1 MTFWESGV
9 VLNGLLL
16 AILLLIAGLLR
27 RLMGRAGKLGIPD
40 SMVAGGLGLLLGP
53 SALGWL
59 PIDTDTLESLVYHGL
74 AIVFIAVSLQRP
86 AKGAKGGGA
95 RSVAF
100 MIPTIAVIQAII
112 GVTVVLGFILLQ
124 GEQLHPGL
132 GLLLP
137 LGFQQGPG
145 QALSMGQSW
154 EPGLV
159 DGAGVGLIVA
169 ALGFAWAV
177 FVGVPLVLVGKR
189 LGWLKVGDT
198 ASTVLEVAAD
208 KELVAPA
215 GAMERLGVQVAA
227 IAAVYLATLGIVS
240 GISELL
246 EGKAQFQNMIWGFHF
261 IIAGALALGVR
272 ALLTK
277 FQVETPL
284 NDRMLGQIGGTA
296 VDFVT
301 CAALAA
307 VNLVVFQNNL
317 VLILVLTT
325 IGGLVTV
332 FASIWLARR
341 AFPKD
346 TFHHA
351 VMMFGAVTG
360 TLPTGLALL
369 RILDPE
375 MKSSAPGN
383 AVLGSAGSLV
393 LSVPLL
399 LIVLPLATAG
409 WPDDV
414 VGALLKS
421 LGVLALYLV
430 ALLLGWRFLGP
441 LRLFSPL
448 RIWPEETAG
457 EQNLESAT
465 PDDA

>member
-16 AILLLIAGLLR
+16 AILVLIAGLLR
-27 RLMGRAGKLGIPD
+27 RVVGPVGRLGIPD
-40 SMVAGGLGLLLGP
+40 SMVAGVLGLALGP

-59 PIDTDTLESLVYHGL
+59 PIDPETLESLVYHGL

-100 MIPTIAVIQAII
+100 MIPTIAVIQAIV
-112 GVTVVLGFILLQ
+112 GVSVVLVFMSMNQ
-124 GEQLHPGL
+124 ENLHPGL
-132 GLLLP
+132 GMLLP

-177 FVGVPLVLVGKR
+177 FVGVPLVLIGKR
-189 LGWLKVGDT
+189 MGWMKVGNSAT
-198 ASTVLEVAAD
+198 TELEVEAD

-215 GAMERLGVQVAA
+215 GAMERLGFQVAA
-227 IAAVYLATLGIVS
+227 IAAVYLLTLAIVT
-240 GISELL
+240 GISNLL
-246 EGKAQFQNMIWGFHF
+246 ADKPQFQNMIWGFHF
-261 IIAGALALGVR
+261 IIGGGLALGVR

-277 FQVETPL
+277 LQVNTPL

-317 VLILVLTT
+317 VLILVLTSV
-325 IGGLVTV
+325 GGVVTV
-332 FASIWLARR
+332 LASIWLARR
-341 AFPKD
+341 AFPND

-383 AVLGSAGSLV
+383 AVLGSAGSLI

-399 LIVLPLATAG
+399 LVVLPLATKG

-414 VGALLKS
+414 QGALLTA
-421 LGVLALYLV
+421 LGVLVVYLA

-441 LRLFSPL
+441 LRVFSPL
-448 RIWPEETAG
+448 RLWPKGTVGDAEA
-457 EQNLESAT
+457 SAE
-465 PDDA
+465 